1 MFLQVCNELHLKLS
15 REEAYDASQPVT
27 PVQSGGVEEPAQH
40 DAAPSFRQPSVEYG
54 DTETSNVCAASQF
67 DTLEGSVSTPVSTA
81 EQDECKDDGRT
92 YDNNESRETVAIA
105 VEGTGG
111 CQQANASTTIA
122 HSELQNECRVT
133 VETGNERDSAHTNE
147 NGGAR
152 AALEPDGV
160 SVELQAALDQLEA
173 EQSRWEEELARE
185 QREREV
191 IHPELMFPFTTALP
205 WQVSVMSFSSAVST
219 CMCIFCVVEEYLVLP
234 VL

>member
-1 MFLQVCNELHLKLS
+1 MCNELHLKLS
-15 REEAYDASQPVT
+15 REEAYNASQPVT
-27 PVQSGGVEEPAQH
+27 PVQSGGVEEPARH

-54 DTETSNVCAASQF
+54 DTETSTITNVCAESQS
-67 DTLEGSVSTPVSTA
+67 DTPEGSVSTPVSTA

-92 YDNNESRETVAIA
+92 YDNNEGRENVAIA
-105 VEGTGG
+105 VEETGG
-111 CQQANASTTIA
+111 DQQANASTTIV

-133 VETGNERDSAHTNE
+133 VETSNERDSAHTDE

-191 IHPELMFPFTTALP
+191 THPELMFPFTTALP
-205 WQVSVMSFSSAVST
+205 
-219 CMCIFCVVEEYLVLP
+219 
-234 VL
+234 